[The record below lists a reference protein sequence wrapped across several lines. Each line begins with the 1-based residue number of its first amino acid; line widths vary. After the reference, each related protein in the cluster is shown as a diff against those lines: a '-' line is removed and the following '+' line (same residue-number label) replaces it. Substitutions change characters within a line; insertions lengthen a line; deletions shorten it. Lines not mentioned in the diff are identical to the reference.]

1 MERSRLQALG
11 LCQQSVWLDFIRRS
25 LLSSGQLAKL
35 VKEDGITGVT
45 SNPSIFKNAIA
56 ASTDYNDTM
65 LSLFKKADVSIKSM
79 YEQCAIS
86 DIQAAADILRPIY
99 DKTNKTDG
107 YVSMEVPPD
116 LAHDTQGTIIEAKR
130 LWHAVN
136 RPNLLVKVPGT
147 SEGAEAIRELIS
159 EGININVTLLF
170 SIEAYQKVADAFM
183 EGLER
188 RIQAKKPI
196 DHVASVA
203 SFFVSRLDV
212 LIDSEIDAAAN
223 KPPELLALKGK
234 IAIAYAKTVYQHFKT
249 MKETPRQKSLV
260 AQGAQSQR
268 LLWASTSTKNPIYSD
283 VMYVESL
290 IGPET
295 VNTIP
300 PQTMNAFRDHGKAAS
315 GTLEQG
321 LVEAYLDLQTLERF
335 GISLEAATKTLLDEG
350 IKLFDE
356 AFQDLLSAVAQK
368 KKDYEASIGFNEK
381 TSAASHYTV
390 KFSAPENKADIAKEI
405 ANWQS
410 NKKVSSLWDMKSSL
424 WTNTDENHWMGWLHI
439 ADVEQKQVAQ
449 INALASELQA
459 EGIKHVVVLGMGG
472 SSLCPAMLASTF
484 PKLEGYPQLHVLDST
499 DPLQIKHIEA
509 KLDLSKTVFIVSSKS
524 GTTLEPNIFEQYFN
538 QRLQHI
544 LNRDDV
550 GDRFIVIT
558 DPGSKLNALATA
570 KNFRATYFG
579 FPSIGGRYSALSNFG
594 MVPGGLMGICLV
606 DFLQHAEAMMQ
617 ACAHTD
623 VADNPGVMLGVILGA
638 CANQGKNKVTL
649 ITSPGILA
657 LGAWLEQLLAE
668 STGKVGKGL
677 IPVDNEPIAP
687 PSCYG
692 KDRIF
697 AYIRL
702 DSAPDTAQ
710 DEAVDTLEKAG
721 HVVVRLHLADKSRL
735 AEQLFQWEIA
745 TAVAGSVIGIN
756 AFNQPDVESAKLRA
770 LQLAAAFDKDGA
782 IPQET
787 PLCSD
792 SGLTVFAP
800 TEPALAKSDTVLN
813 CLRSLLSEIQTGDYV
828 DLAAFIEMSDEHH
841 LILQEIRVLIRDNK
855 KVATCLG
862 FGPRFL
868 HSTGQAYKG
877 GPNTGV
883 FIQLTADHEDDLA
896 VPDHKYTF
904 GFVIN
909 AQAIADY
916 EELVKRDRRLVRVH
930 LGKDIKTGLTQLK
943 SIIQD
948 ILVGVQS

>member
-11 LCQQSVWLDFIRRS
+11 LCHQSVWLDFIRRS
-25 LLSSGQLAKL
+25 VLESGQLTKL
-35 VKEDGITGVT
+35 VTDDGVSGVT

-65 LSLFKKADVSIKSM
+65 LLLFKKGDVSIKSV

-99 DKTNKTDG
+99 DKTNKIDG
-107 YVSMEVPPD
+107 YVSMEVPPE
-116 LAHDTQGTIIEAKR
+116 LAHDAQGTIIEARR
-130 LWHAVN
+130 LWQSVN

-159 EGININVTLLF
+159 EGINVNVTLLF
-170 SIEAYQKVADAFM
+170 SIEAYQKIADAYM
-183 EGLER
+183 GGLER

-212 LIDSEIDAAAN
+212 LIDNEIDAQIH
-223 KPPELLALKGK
+223 KTPELLALKGK
-234 IAIAYAKTVYQHFKT
+234 IAIAYAKTVYQHFKA
-249 MKETPRQKSLV
+249 MKETPRYQSL
-260 AQGAQSQR
+260 ASQGAQPQR
-268 LLWASTSTKNPIYSD
+268 LLWASTSTKNPAYSD

-300 PQTMNAFRDHGKAAS
+300 PNTMNAFRDHGKAAS

-321 LVEAYLDLQTLERF
+321 LVEAYLDLQTLERY
-335 GISLEAATKTLLDEG
+335 GISLEMATKTLLEEG

-356 AFQDLLSAVAQK
+356 AFQDLLNAVADK
-368 KKDYEASIGFNEK
+368 KKAYEANIGMDNK
-381 TSAASHYTV
+381 TSSHFAM
-390 KFSAPENKADIAKEI
+390 KFSAPDNKEAILKEI
-405 ANWQS
+405 VNWQI
-410 NKKVSSLWDMKSSL
+410 NKKTNSLWDMNSSL

-439 ADVEQKQVAQ
+439 ADLEKKQIPQ
-449 INALASELQA
+449 INALASQLQG

-472 SSLCPAMLASTF
+472 SSLCPAMLANTF
-484 PKLEGYPQLHVLDST
+484 PFLKGYPQLHALDST
-499 DPLQIKHIEA
+499 APSQIKHFEA
-509 KLDLSKTVFIVSSKS
+509 QLDLSKTVFIVSSKS
-524 GTTLEPNIFEQYFN
+524 GTTLEPNIFEQYFYD
-538 QRLQHI
+538 RMQHV

-558 DPGSKLNALATA
+558 DPGSKLSALAKE
-570 KNFRATYFG
+570 KNFRAIYYG

-594 MVPGGLMGICLV
+594 MVPGGLMGVCLS
-606 DFLQHAEAMMQ
+606 DFLQHAETMMQ
-617 ACAHTD
+617 ACCHHD
-623 VADNPGVMLGVILGA
+623 VEDNPGVMLGIILGV

-649 ITSPGILA
+649 IASPEILA

-677 IPVDNEPIAP
+677 IPVDNEPIAS

-692 KDRIF
+692 KDRVF

-702 DSAPDTAQ
+702 ETAADTAQ
-710 DEAVDTLEKAG
+710 DKAVDALEKAG

-770 LQLAAAFDKDGA
+770 LQLAAQFDKNGT
-782 IPQET
+782 IPQAT

-800 TEPALAKSDTVLN
+800 TEHLLAKSNTVIN
-813 CLRSLLSEIQTGDYV
+813 CLHSLLSEIQVGDYV
-828 DLAAFIEMSDEHH
+828 DLAAFIEMSDEHQS
-841 LILQEIRVLIRDNK
+841 ILQDIRVLIRDNK

-883 FIQLTADHEDDLA
+883 FIQLTSDHDDDLA
-896 VPDHKYTF
+896 VPDHHYTF

-916 EELVKRDRRLVRVH
+916 EELVKRGRRLVRVH
-930 LGKDIKTGLTQLK
+930 LGKDVNKGLNQLK
-943 SIIQD
+943 RIIHD
-948 ILVGVQS
+948 ILDGAQS